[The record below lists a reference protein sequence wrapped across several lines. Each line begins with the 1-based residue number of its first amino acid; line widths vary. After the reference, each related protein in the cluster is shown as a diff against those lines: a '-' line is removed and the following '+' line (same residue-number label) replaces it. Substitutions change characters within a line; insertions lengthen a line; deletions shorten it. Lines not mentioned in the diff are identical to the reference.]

1 MRRVYV
7 CVWLSRRPLRTSTVS
22 FPSILCPRITPT
34 LSNGVEIAYEREKEK
49 LIDEIKLTAEGM
61 EFEGERGGIYIVSPW
76 ADTDVNNGTA
86 RFEGKWGRERERGKN
101 GNGIQSR
108 MESRT
113 RIVACSFLAR
123 RIRGRGSV

>member
-1 MRRVYV
+1 
-7 CVWLSRRPLRTSTVS
+7 
-22 FPSILCPRITPT
+22 
-34 LSNGVEIAYEREKEK
+34 
-49 LIDEIKLTAEGM
+49 M

-86 RFEGKWGRERERGKN
+86 RFEGKWRERERERERGKS